1 MIYMTPQSSPTA
13 VLSSAR
19 WGHIVTP
26 SKWGNS
32 IQGGRLWCMDNGVFT
47 GKFSEADFWGKL
59 RQMEPYRDTCLFV
72 VAPDV
77 VANAIATMS
86 AYRHWGA
93 RIKALGWPVAFVAQD
108 GQELFDFPPE
118 YDVLFIGGS
127 TEWKM
132 STAADDCIFKAK
144 AAEKWVHV
152 GRVNSQKRIR
162 HFQLMGV
169 DSVDGTTVCFAPDKN
184 HPVIDRALKQ
194 EPLWRF

>member
-1 MIYMTPQSSPTA
+1 MTPQSSPTA
-13 VLSSAR
+13 NLSSLR

-26 SKWGNS
+26 TKWGNG
-32 IQGGRLWCMDNGVFT
+32 IQDGRVWCMDNGVFT
-47 GKFSEADFWGKL
+47 GAFSEADFWAKL
-59 RQMEPYRDTCLFV
+59 VQMKPYKETCLFV

-86 AYRHWGA
+86 AYRYWGGH
-93 RIKALGWPVAFVAQD
+93 IKESGWPVAFAAQD

-118 YDVLFIGGS
+118 YDALFIGGS

-132 STAADDCIFKAK
+132 STAADDCILRAK
-144 AAEKWVHV
+144 AQQKWVHV
-152 GRVNSQKRIR
+152 GRVNSQRRIR

-184 HPVIDRALKQ
+184 YPVIDRALRQ
-194 EPLWRF
+194 IPLWR